1 MTFFTL
7 ASHMAYLKLSMAYII
22 ELFNKYAQVY
32 NVYGTF
38 CGRVDLAETAFTIV
52 VMFSLE
58 NPLLSSE
65 LFQKFKTSKQVI
77 LRWQPVSTKA
87 PFFYFEDNNI

>member
-1 MTFFTL
+1 MCQHDFSLSQSDIFFINNC
-7 ASHMAYLKLSMAYII
+7 H
-22 ELFNKYAQVY
+22 
-32 NVYGTF
+32 GTF

-65 LFQKFKTSKQVI
+65 LFQKFKTSKQVN
-77 LRWQPVSTKA
+77 LRWLLVSTKA
-87 PFFYFEDNNI
+87 PLFYFEDNNV

>member
-1 MTFFTL
+1 MCQHDFSLSQSGIFF
-7 ASHMAYLKLSMAYII
+7 I
-22 ELFNKYAQVY
+22 NKCH
-32 NVYGTF
+32 GTF

-77 LRWQPVSTKA
+77 LRWQPVSIKA
-87 PFFYFEDNNI
+87 PFFYFEDNNV

>member
-1 MTFFTL
+1 
-7 ASHMAYLKLSMAYII
+7 MAIRAPDGA
-22 ELFNKYAQVY
+22 N
-32 NVYGTF
+32 NCNGTF

-77 LRWQPVSTKA
+77 LRWQPVSIKA
-87 PFFYFEDNNI
+87 PFFYFEDNNV

>member
-1 MTFFTL
+1 MCQHDFSLSTSDIFF
-7 ASHMAYLKLSMAYII
+7 I
-22 ELFNKYAQVY
+22 N
-32 NVYGTF
+32 NGTF

-65 LFQKFKTSKQVI
+65 LIQKFKTSKQVI
-77 LRWQPVSTKA
+77 LRWQPVSIKA
-87 PFFYFEDNNI
+87 PFFYFEDNNV

>member
-1 MTFFTL
+1 MW
-7 ASHMAYLKLSMAYII
+7 SYLELPMAYII
-22 ELFNKYAQVY
+22 ALFNKYAQVY

-52 VMFSLE
+52 LMFSLE

-87 PFFYFEDNNI
+87 PFFLF